1 MIQALNFDDFNINN
15 YGEGG
20 RENLFGGFGGG
31 GGSAVLTANLLDGG
45 GGGGSSIEP
54 TPIVIE
60 PTPIIA
66 TSTNKTFQITSNV
79 AGAQIYVNGINSFK
93 TTPQSITFTKEE
105 LLSGDK
111 EITIVKEGYSTG
123 EKYVVSVENPRGAT
137 IITRPRLFNSQ
148 IQSTLGLSNTFI
160 NVAYFLN
167 NVEQLSNELSTT
179 ETATQNLSFNL
190 TQTPVINETTL
201 YNFTI
206 NVSGAGNS
214 VRVIKN
220 GNVEFFPDNGSTPY
234 SDLGGTTF
242 RVESADTSLYRITQ
256 IQTSTRPP
264 IIANANES
272 LSYNITLGSDISITL
287 TTELVRQPTPATNP
301 SITLLRTEAITYN
314 INSKLGVPI
323 GFLKN
328 ADVKAVTVIV
338 GTDILE
344 FDDLQEGDVAGIT
357 IPHSV
362 FKNIGKYGAKIYP
375 FSLSDY
381 ENEVRPAET
390 PIKITTNPYSGGG
403 GPSREVLTE
412 VVVPVKPKVVTNP
425 YVGGGTPSIGTPK
438 PVVVQPTPRP
448 SGGGGGSYGGG
459 SPYGGGGGP
468 SRNREQNFR

>member
-15 YGEGG
+15 FGEGG
-20 RENLFGGFGGG
+20 RENLFTGGG
-31 GGSAVLTANLLDGG
+31 GGGGGAAFLTTNLLDGG
-45 GGGGSSIEP
+45 GGGGGSIVEL
-54 TPIVIE
+54 IE

-66 TSTNKTFQITSNV
+66 TSTDKTFQITSNV

-111 EITIVKEGYSTG
+111 EITIVKEGYLSG
-123 EKYVVSVENPRGAT
+123 DKYVVSVENPTGAT
-137 IITRPRLFNSQ
+137 IIRRPRLFNSQ

-160 NVAYFLN
+160 NVAYFVN
-167 NVEQLSNELSTT
+167 NVEQLANELSTT
-179 ETATQNLSFNL
+179 ETSTQNLTFNL
-190 TQTPVINETTL
+190 TQQPIITESVL
-201 YNFTI
+201 YNFTV
-206 NVSGAGNS
+206 NVNGAGNS
-214 VRVIKN
+214 VRVVKN
-220 GNVEFFPDNGSTPY
+220 GSVEFFPDNGSTPY
-234 SDLGGTTF
+234 SDLSGTTF
-242 RVESADTSLYRITQ
+242 RVESANTSLYRITQ
-256 IQTSTRPP
+256 IQTNTRQP

-272 LSYNITLGSDISITL
+272 LSYNITLGSDTSITL
-287 TTELVRQPTPATNP
+287 TTELVRAPRPATNP
-301 SITLLRTEAITYN
+301 SITLLKTEAITYN
-314 INSKLGVPI
+314 INSNLGVPI

-412 VVVPVKPKVVTNP
+412 VVVPTKPPVVSNP
-425 YVGGGTPSIGTPK
+425 YLGGGSPSIGTPK
-438 PVVVQPTPRP
+438 PVVVQPIPK

-468 SRNREQNFR
+468 SRNRYEQNFR